1 MSTLFTRI
9 INGEI
14 PGRFVWKDAEVV
26 AFLTIAPITS
36 GHTLV
41 VPREE
46 VDSWTHASPELL
58 GKVMDVAQKIGKVQE
73 DVFQAKRVG
82 VLMEGFEVDHLHVH
96 VWPAYSTADFE
107 VHNVDHN
114 PDPAIMDATA
124 VKLRAA
130 LRSAGHGDVVPE
142 D

>member
-1 MSTLFTRI
+1 MSTLFTKI

-14 PGRFVWKDAEVV
+14 PGRFVWKDQDVV
-26 AFLTIAPITS
+26 AFLTIAPITP

-58 GKVMDVAQKIGKVQE
+58 ARVMDVAQSIGKVQE
-73 DVFQAKRVG
+73 ELFNAKRVG

-107 VHNVDHN
+107 IHNVDHN
-114 PDPAIMDATA
+114 PDPAVMDATA

-130 LRSAGHGDVVPE
+130 LRSAGHGDAVPQ

>member
-9 INGEI
+9 IDGEI
-14 PGRFVWKDAEVV
+14 PGRFVWKDDEVV
-26 AFLTIAPITS
+26 AFLTIAPLTQ

-58 GKVMDVAQKIGKVQE
+58 AKVMDVAQSIGKVQE
-73 DVFQAKRVG
+73 ELFDAKRVG
-82 VLMEGFEVDHLHVH
+82 VLMEGFEVEHLHVH

-114 PDPAIMDATA
+114 PDPAVMDATA

-130 LRSAGHGDVVPE
+130 LRSAGHGDVVPA

>member
-14 PGRFVWKDAEVV
+14 PGRFVWKDDDVV
-26 AFLTIAPITS
+26 AFLTIAPITP

-58 GKVMDVAQKIGKVQE
+58 AKVMDVAQRIGKVQE
-73 DVFQAKRVG
+73 ELFAAKRVG

-96 VWPAYSTADFE
+96 VWPAYSLADFE
-107 VHNVDHN
+107 VHNVDRN
-114 PDPAIMDATA
+114 PDPAVMDATA

-130 LRSAGHGDVVPE
+130 LRSAGHAAFVPE

>member
-14 PGRFVWKDAEVV
+14 PGRFVWKDEEVV
-26 AFLTIAPITS
+26 AFLTIAPITQ

-46 VDSWTHASPELL
+46 VDSWTHATPELL
-58 GKVMDVAQKIGKVQE
+58 AKVMDVAQSIGKVQE
-73 DVFQAKRVG
+73 GLFDAKRVG

-96 VWPAYSTADFE
+96 VWPACSTADFE
-107 VHNVDHN
+107 IHNVDHN
-114 PDPAIMDATA
+114 PDPAVMDATA
-124 VKLRAA
+124 VKLRSA
-130 LRSAGHGDVVPE
+130 LRSAGHGDAVPE

>member
-14 PGRFVWKDAEVV
+14 PGRFVWKDSDVV
-26 AFLTIAPITS
+26 AFLTIAPITP

-73 DVFQAKRVG
+73 DLYDAKRVG

-96 VWPAYSTADFE
+96 
-107 VHNVDHN
+107 NVDHN
-114 PDPAIMDATA
+114 PDPAVMDATA

-130 LRSAGHGDVVPE
+130 LRSAGHAGFVPE

>member
-1 MSTLFTRI
+1 MSTLFTKI

-14 PGRFVWKDAEVV
+14 PGRFVWKDQDVV
-26 AFLTIAPITS
+26 AFLTIAPITP

-58 GKVMDVAQKIGKVQE
+58 ANVMDVAQSIGKVQE
-73 DVFQAKRVG
+73 ELFDAKRVG

-107 VHNVDHN
+107 IHNVDHN
-114 PDPAIMDATA
+114 PDPAVMDATA

-130 LRSAGHGDVVPE
+130 LRSAGHGDAVPQ

>member
-1 MSTLFTRI
+1 MSTLFTKI

-14 PGRFVWKDAEVV
+14 PGRFVWKDEDVV
-26 AFLTIAPITS
+26 AFLTISPITQ

-46 VDSWTHASPELL
+46 VDSWTQASPELL
-58 GKVMDVAQKIGKVQE
+58 AKVMDVAQRIGKVQE
-73 DVFQAKRVG
+73 ALFDAKRVG

-107 VHNVDHN
+107 IHNVDHN
-114 PDPAIMDATA
+114 PDPAVMEATA

-130 LRSAGHGDVVPE
+130 LRGAGHGDAVPQ

>member
-1 MSTLFTRI
+1 MSTLFTKI

-14 PGRFVWKDAEVV
+14 PGRFVWKDDDVV
-26 AFLTIAPITS
+26 AFLTAAPITQ

-46 VDSWTHASPELL
+46 VDSWTDASPELL

-73 DVFQAKRVG
+73 EAFRAKRIG
-82 VLMEGFEVDHLHVH
+82 VLMEGFEINHLHVH
-96 VWPAYSTADFE
+96 VWAAYSMADFE
-107 VHNVDHN
+107 VHNVDHH
-114 PDPAIMDATA
+114 PDPATMDASAAKLRTA
-124 VKLRAA
+124 LRAA
-130 LRSAGHGDVVPE
+130 GHGEFVPA

>member
-1 MSTLFTRI
+1 MSTLFTKI

-14 PGRFVWKDAEVV
+14 PGRFVWKDPEVV
-26 AFLTIAPITS
+26 AFLTIAPITP

-58 GKVMDVAQKIGKVQE
+58 GKVMDVARKIGKVQE
-73 DVFQAKRVG
+73 ELFDAKRVG

-96 VWPAYSTADFE
+96 VWPAYSIADFE

>member
-1 MSTLFTRI
+1 MSTLFTKI

-14 PGRFVWKDAEVV
+14 PGRFVWKDEDVV
-26 AFLTIAPITS
+26 AFLTIAPITP
-36 GHTLV
+36 GHTRV

-58 GKVMDVAQKIGKVQE
+58 AKVMDVAQRIGKVQE
-73 DVFQAKRVG
+73 ELFSAKRVG
-82 VLMEGFEVDHLHVH
+82 VLMEGFEVEHLHVH
-96 VWPAYSTADFE
+96 IWPAYSMADFE

-114 PDPAIMDATA
+114 PDPAVMDATA

-130 LRSAGHGDVVPE
+130 LRAAGHESFVPE

>member
-14 PGRFVWKDAEVV
+14 PGRFVWKDPDVV

-73 DVFQAKRVG
+73 DVFDAKRVG
-82 VLMEGFEVDHLHVH
+82 VLIEGFEVDHLHVH
-96 VWPAYSTADFE
+96 VWPAYSMADFE

>member
-14 PGRFVWKDAEVV
+14 PGRFVWKDSDVV
-26 AFLTIAPITS
+26 AFLTIAPITP

-73 DVFQAKRVG
+73 DLYDAKRVG

-96 VWPAYSTADFE
+96 VWPAYSMADFE

-114 PDPAIMDATA
+114 PDPAVMDATA

-130 LRSAGHGDVVPE
+130 LRSAGHAGFVPE